1 MTPNLTV
8 RLTANFERNL
18 ERIEHFL
25 LEADAPQA
33 FDALLDELLD
43 NVIPALERFPELGSP
58 LLDLRAGSIESL
70 HAQEALRKKAGDAQL
85 RQYVLPRYLILYAV
99 SPAAIHLLSIK
110 HHRQL
115 SFDFG
120 AFWPRAADVR
130 QGGN

>member
-1 MTPNLTV
+1 MTSNITV

-18 ERIEHFL
+18 ERLEQFL

-58 LLDLRAGSIESL
+58 LLGLRAGSIESRR
-70 HAQEALRKKAGDAQL
+70 AQEALREKAGDAQL
-85 RQYVLPRYLILYAV
+85 RQYVLSSYLILYAV
-99 SPAAIHLLSIK
+99 SPTVINLLSIK

-120 AFWPRAADVR
+120 AFWPGAADTR
-130 QGGN
+130 QR